1 MQAEAEKP
9 EQSRQKKICLAMKT
23 LNFEQMESLKGGG
36 WKLSNRQVGCF
47 YLGLAAGIAAALNP
61 VVGGLTTLG
70 CLLIT

>member
-23 LNFEQMESLKGGG
+23 LNFEQMESLKGGR
-36 WKLSNRQVGCF
+36 WLTNRQVGCF

>member
-1 MQAEAEKP
+1 LQAEAEKP
-9 EQSRQKKICLAMKT
+9 EQSRQKKNCHAMKT
-23 LNFEQMESLKGGG
+23 LNFEQMESLKGG
-36 WKLSNRQVGCF
+36 WLTNRQVGCF